1 MFIVTFAAL
10 GLGLAGL
17 QAEPQ
22 QNQVSTGWKASCK
35 SQTVHL
41 PAGKTGSQRVIVRC
55 TAPSKALASAA
66 TKRDSGE

>member
-1 MFIVTFAAL
+1 MLFVTFAA
-10 GLGLAGL
+10 LGLAGL

-22 QNQVSTGWKASCK
+22 QNQASAGLKAGCK

-55 TAPSKALASAA
+55 PAPSKAIVNAA
-66 TKRDSGE
+66 ARRDSGE

>member
-1 MFIVTFAAL
+1 MLFVTFAAL
-10 GLGLAGL
+10 ALTGL

-22 QNQVSTGWKASCK
+22 QNQASTGLKTGCK

-55 TAPSKALASAA
+55 TALSKALASAA
-66 TKRDSGE
+66 TKRDTGE